1 MNEVVEGEELV
12 DFVKSLIALFLKLC
26 GIDRVVIHNG
36 DKGDLIGYVAQVGS
50 DIDYV
55 IVEACLEKLGV
66 RFVLDELWRVQE
78 GVRCRCH
85 QVVRIRNALTPAG
98 LSPLPHFILYEDLY
112 IKVSL
117 RSFLIPADLTK
128 DLVDVTKKRF
138 PIPVLIILF
147 VDHQAN
153 IDVLPR
159 GAVLL

>member
-26 GIDRVVIHNG
+26 GIDGVVIHNG

-85 QVVRIRNALTPAG
+85 QVARIRNALTSAG
-98 LSPLPHFILYEDLY
+98 LSPLPHFIL
-112 IKVSL
+112 
-117 RSFLIPADLTK
+117 
-128 DLVDVTKKRF
+128 
-138 PIPVLIILF
+138 
-147 VDHQAN
+147 
-153 IDVLPR
+153 
-159 GAVLL
+159 